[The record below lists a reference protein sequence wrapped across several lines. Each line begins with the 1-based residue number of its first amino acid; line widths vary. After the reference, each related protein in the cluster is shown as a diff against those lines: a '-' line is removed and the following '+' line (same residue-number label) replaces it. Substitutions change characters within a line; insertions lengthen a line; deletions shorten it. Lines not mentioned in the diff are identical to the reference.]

1 MAHDL
6 ENKNAAT
13 TVGGVPDYLQ
23 GYISEAA
30 YAHIRRTSVRTCQ
43 RDRQLRKSP
52 PFVRLGRRVFY
63 RIEAVQTWL
72 VSNEQG
78 QTQLGCT
85 PGMGRTK
92 RGRFG
97 GRT

>member
-1 MAHDL
+1 MTHNLKTED
-6 ENKNAAT
+6 AAT
-13 TVGGVPDYLQ
+13 SGVSVPDYLR

-63 RIEAVQTWL
+63 RLEAVQIWL

-78 QTQLGCT
+78 QTQ
-85 PGMGRTK
+85 PERSPKSGRAW
-92 RGRFG
+92 RSHG
-97 GRT
+97 GRP